1 MGGDSPVEE
10 FYRDKVS
17 FGISFVFLETFA
29 KGPFMDSLSRWFS
42 SLEGLASLGK
52 FFWRNSSG

>member
-17 FGISFVFLETFA
+17 FGMSFVFWRSFA
-29 KGPFMDSLSRWFS
+29 KEPVMDSLFRWFS